1 MSNSEGYSQKAN
13 AAILLPIQRQQ
24 VQSKSGSFSTS
35 VKNAVTR
42 FVNWIDNVDVD
53 GQEYWS

>member
-1 MSNSEGYSQKAN
+1 MSNSESYSHEGN
-13 AAILLPIQRQQ
+13 AAILLPVQRQE
-24 VQSKSGSFSTS
+24 VQSKSWSLSTS

>member
-1 MSNSEGYSQKAN
+1 MSNSESYSEKAN
-13 AAILLPIQRQQ
+13 AAILLPVQRQEA
-24 VQSKSGSFSTS
+24 QSKSQSFSTS
-35 VKNAVTR
+35 LKNAVTR